1 MGYYNPLKPFRP
13 HPNQNQY
20 SNGREK
26 IRINKRYEL
35 EKIRNDFLK
44 DTKYSYGAAHIQ
56 HTVLYPCYA
65 YVEYD
70 RCQVGGDHEDSL
82 SNKHIRTRR
91 CSWLLECDVLQPFE
105 LTSTI
110 NLFNLSSVS
119 PLLVS
124 VATIKRVVEY

>member
-1 MGYYNPLKPFRP
+1 MVPRYIQKIRSTYDRQRYYGHLKRYDSDLQKIRVIKRYD
-13 HPNQNQY
+13 HQ
-20 SNGREK
+20 K

-70 RCQVGGDHEDSL
+70 RCQVGGDHEEL
-82 SNKHIRTRR
+82 SDKHIRTRR

-105 LTSTI
+105 LTS
-110 NLFNLSSVS
+110 
-119 PLLVS
+119 
-124 VATIKRVVEY
+124 